1 MLLLLSLA
9 CRAVEPA
16 PEDLDGLFHFFW
28 QEAEEG
34 STEELEAA
42 QLNLEVAAKGSS
54 LTEPLKGTITDL
66 SNEEA
71 ALVDVDVDASISA
84 GMFLINPVACTLEQ
98 IDRTI
103 WWQKQDELYPD
114 YQNYKRDYL
123 TDIDAYTSGE
133 SDRVSWTTSY
143 TAGNI
148 LTGDYDS
155 TVLGSLRKVVGAEH
169 TFLIARAWIPAPAVF
184 VKEGPVFDQDF
195 QMEIFYASGD
205 HLVHAYPLWRHLDI
219 GSGLST
225 DDPGFQGTLLNE
237 LVAYDRD
244 TEQLCADGIP

>member
-9 CRAVEPA
+9 CRNVEPA

-28 QEAEEG
+28 QKAEDGTAEE
-34 STEELEAA
+34 LNAA
-42 QLNLEVAAKGSS
+42 VLNLEIAAGGAG
-54 LTEPLKGTITDL
+54 LTEAKTGTISDL

-71 ALVDVDVDASISA
+71 ALVGLDLDASKSA
-84 GMFLINPVACTLEQ
+84 GMFLINPVVCSLSQ

-114 YQNYKRDYL
+114 YENYKRDYL

-133 SDRVSWTTSY
+133 TDRVSWTTSY

-155 TVLGSLRKVVGAEH
+155 TVLGSLRKVEGEDG
-169 TFLIARAWIPAPAVF
+169 TFLIARAWIPAPADF

-195 QMEIFYASGD
+195 QLELFYDAGD

-225 DDPGFQGTLLNE
+225 DDAGFQSTLLNE
-237 LVAYDRD
+237 LVAYDQD
-244 TEQLCADGIP
+244 TEQLCADGVP